1 MQTAFPSIRAALTI
15 LVAVAM
21 LGSVRRVGAQ
31 DTDVGAWNATRS
43 ELTAM
48 LATLERYAASPAYSA
63 RAQGEAAARVQEV
76 RRRLNDG
83 DFREG
88 DRVVFEMSGTIARR
102 DTVAIQEGP
111 QLVLAPFGALPL
123 RGVLRAEIEER
134 MTALVR
140 TSVLDAQVRVLPLV
154 RLAVFGSVA
163 APAYLSVSLETR
175 LDELIMRAGGPVTE
189 ADPASVTVMRGED
202 VVLDGSEVLAAIS
215 EGRTIGSLALRE
227 GDYVSLRPRPPEW
240 DRSATL
246 SIVGLIATPL
256 ITFFLVR
263 R

>member
-1 MQTAFPSIRAALTI
+1 VALLGAARS
-15 LVAVAM
+15 VA
-21 LGSVRRVGAQ
+21 AQ
-31 DTDVGAWNATRS
+31 GPDAGAWNANRA
-43 ELTAM
+43 ELTQA

-63 RAQGEAAARVQEV
+63 RARAEASARVEAV
-76 RRRLNDG
+76 RRRLNEG

-88 DRVVFEMSGTIARR
+88 DRIVFEMSGALPRR
-102 DTVAIQEGP
+102 DTVTIQEGP

-134 MTALVR
+134 MTAFVR

-163 APAYLSVSLETR
+163 TPAYLSVSLETR

-189 ADPASVTVMRGED
+189 ADPSTVTVMRGEEI
-202 VVLDGSEVLAAIS
+202 VLDGSEVLAAIS

-240 DRSATL
+240 DRAAVL

-256 ITFFLVR
+256 ITFLLVR